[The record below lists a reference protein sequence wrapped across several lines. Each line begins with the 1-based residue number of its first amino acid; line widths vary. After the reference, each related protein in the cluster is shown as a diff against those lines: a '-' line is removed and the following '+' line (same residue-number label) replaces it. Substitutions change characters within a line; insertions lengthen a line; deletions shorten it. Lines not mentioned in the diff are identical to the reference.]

1 MGRRHIKNK
10 KQNMIELYL
19 NGNVKIQHQGSTGPS
34 GLDKTSQPGDWRTT
48 LLREARDIA
57 AAITQV

>member
-1 MGRRHIKNK
+1 
-10 KQNMIELYL
+10 MIELYL

-57 AAITQV
+57 AAITRSDLIAL